1 MKQIVKLRVKKL
13 ANNQGS
19 YYLDWCQNG
28 KRNYEY
34 LKLYIDLDPNAS
46 REVKKQNDEIQ
57 QVAISIRNQR
67 ENELIKSPWGV
78 KKVNRYETFCERLCT
93 MGVPCYDQRRACT
106 LFKECFSGDVP
117 LVEMSRDK
125 ILTFYKYL
133 VDYGYSQTTIKAF
146 WNRVKSTLKSGVL
159 DGTIDPDC
167 LRDFPVVKRA
177 QKPVTY
183 LTAEEITKIKNVEWK
198 HEISKR
204 AFLFAI
210 YTGLRYCDVQALK
223 WENITKDNF
232 IVFSQQ
238 KTQID
243 ATGNAYAY
251 TRLPLN
257 RQALEIIGERKG
269 DNEKVFPKLRHN
281 AEINYDIH
289 DASKK
294 AGIEKHVHFHMAR
307 HTLGVQLLCNGVE
320 IYTVSKLLGHK
331 SVQTTA
337 RFYSNITEEKALDA
351 INKLPEF

>member
-46 REVKKQNDEIQ
+46 REVKKQNADVE
-57 QVAISIRNQR
+57 QVALSIRNQR

-78 KKVNRYETFCERLCT
+78 KKVNRCETFCERLVTLGCR
-93 MGVPCYDQRRACT
+93 CYDQKRVCA
-106 LFKECFSGDVP
+106 LFKDCFGYDIP

-125 ILTFYKYL
+125 VLTFYKFL
-133 VDYGYSQTTIKAF
+133 IDYGYSQTTIKGF
-146 WNRVKSTLKSGVL
+146 WDRVKTTVKSGVL

-167 LRDFPVVKRA
+167 LRDFPKVKRS
-177 QKPVTY
+177 QTPVTY
-183 LTAEEITKIKNVEWK
+183 LTAEEVTRIKNVEWK

-210 YTGLRYCDVQALK
+210 YTGLRYCDIKALK

-257 RQALEIIGERKG
+257 RQAIEILGERKEDG
-269 DNEKVFPKLRHN
+269 EKVFPKLRAN
-281 AEINYDIH
+281 DETNYDIH
-289 DASKK
+289 YASQK
-294 AGIEKHVHFHMAR
+294 AGIEKRVHFHMAR
-307 HTLGVQLLCNGVE
+307 HTLGVQLLSNGVE